1 MKKRFSDEQKVRI
14 VAESR
19 AHGVPATAK
28 KHGVSEHS
36 VYLWRRTLGG
46 LEVNQ
51 VAEMKRLQQENGR
64 LKKNVADQS
73 LALDIAKEAMAKKS
87 WACRVDASG
96 YGACIDGDYR
106 WNAAAGCSAWRVPRW
121 TISRSDRART
131 PSCWHGCSGFR

>member
-51 VAEMKRLQQENGR
+51 VAEMKRLQQENAR
-64 LKKNVADQS
+64 LKKIVADQN
-73 LALDIAKEAMAKKS
+73 LALDIAKEALAKKS
-87 WACRVDASG
+87 
-96 YGACIDGDYR
+96 
-106 WNAAAGCSAWRVPRW
+106 
-121 TISRSDRART
+121 
-131 PSCWHGCSGFR
+131 